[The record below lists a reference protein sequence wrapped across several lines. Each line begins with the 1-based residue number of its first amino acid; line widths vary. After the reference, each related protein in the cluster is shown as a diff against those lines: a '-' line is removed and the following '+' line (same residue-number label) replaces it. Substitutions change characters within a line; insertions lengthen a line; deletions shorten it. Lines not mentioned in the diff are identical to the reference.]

1 MNIRKISLTLA
12 KILEV
17 LAELNE
23 DEVRTILR
31 MLKGLP
37 IPNTSRMT
45 SDEEELVERMQERYR

>member
-1 MNIRKISLTLA
+1 MDIRKISLTLT
-12 KILEV
+12 KILEA

-37 IPNTSRMT
+37 TPNTSQFT
-45 SDEEELVERMQERYR
+45 SDEEELVEKMQERYR